1 MSRRNIGLA
10 LVLVFGAAV
19 IALAIGTPNPGEG
32 RDGEQQLAADEQ
44 PFIGLTR
51 GQASALAEVQGRP

>member
-19 IALAIGTPNPGEG
+19 IALAIGTPNPAEG
-32 RDGEQQLAADEQ
+32 GTGDQKSPADEQ
-44 PFIGLTR
+44 PYKGLTR
-51 GQASALAEVQGRP
+51 GEASA